1 MVSVISRIKS
11 IPPQIG
17 PVSQIIAKAVE
28 VVARASNE
36 LGGGMFALASNR
48 KRTENVKKKYRKR
61 TENVSVDR
69 HTTSKSALL
78 QVSSW
83 LKIVNR
89 ISSCSTLRSGRCR
102 CTSRH
107 TAMGCASSKILA
119 GAADPPASLARKAS
133 YMTQP
138 EADEIIDNEDNT
150 PEVAVPVQKETDGMM
165 YTNLEDINDRD
176 ALKDDAKMNASL
188 EGDDAIIDPEGAE
201 AKLQEY
207 KKKLKEDGLGT
218 KRKKSTNKGLIMA
231 KDIRGVTVKEKN
243 EVDVASNADSLLMEI
258 NQAKLNGNGN
268 GNGSGNESEGD
279 NVVVG
284 SLAEGGSGERPGEE
298 LNDNDFDF

>member
-1 MVSVISRIKS
+1 
-11 IPPQIG
+11 
-17 PVSQIIAKAVE
+17 
-28 VVARASNE
+28 
-36 LGGGMFALASNR
+36 
-48 KRTENVKKKYRKR
+48 
-61 TENVSVDR
+61 
-69 HTTSKSALL
+69 
-78 QVSSW
+78 
-83 LKIVNR
+83 
-89 ISSCSTLRSGRCR
+89 
-102 CTSRH
+102 
-107 TAMGCASSKILA
+107 MGCASSKILA
-119 GAADPPASLARKAS
+119 GGADPPASLARKAS

-150 PEVAVPVQKETDGMM
+150 PEVAVPAQKETDGMM

-243 EVDVASNADSLLMEI
+243 EVDVASNADSLLREI
-258 NQAKLNGNGN
+258 NQAKLNSNGIGNGN
-268 GNGSGNESEGD
+268 GNESEGD